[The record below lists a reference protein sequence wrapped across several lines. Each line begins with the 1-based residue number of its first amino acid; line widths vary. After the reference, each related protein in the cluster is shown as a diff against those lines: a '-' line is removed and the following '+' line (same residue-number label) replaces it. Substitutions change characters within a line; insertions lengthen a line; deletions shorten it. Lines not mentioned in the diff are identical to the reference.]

1 MIKRA
6 KISIEEAYKS
16 ISNKLV
22 RFESGQYVEYLDDDT
37 LLSVEVE
44 VEDCYNYNRLH
55 LTDVALLRNDKVF
68 LNISNEVFRRLEAE
82 IEDLNQSRYAEY
94 LDWEYQK
101 DYETVGGKYS
111 YY

>member
-1 MIKRA
+1 MIKA

-16 ISNKLV
+16 ALSKLV

-44 VEDCYNYNRLH
+44 VEDCYNYNRLQ
-55 LTDVALLRNDKVF
+55 LLDVALIRNDKIF
-68 LNISNEVFRRLEAE
+68 LNISDKIFRRLESE

-101 DYETVGGKYS
+101 NYETVGGKYS